1 MQKSPYGN
9 TVRKVARQGEKT
21 AMNIANEFDTIAAIA
36 TALGEGSISVIRV
49 SGSDALHVV
58 DKIYKGKHALS
69 TVDSHTMNYG
79 TIYDPDTNEPVDEV
93 FCAVFHAPR
102 TYTGETVVEIQGH
115 GGIVAV
121 QRVMR
126 LVLNHGARLAEPGE
140 FTKRAFLNGR
150 IDLSQAEA
158 VIDVIRSKT
167 DAAQKLAFRQVEGG
181 LSKHIR
187 TLRQKM
193 VEMLAHIEV
202 TIDYPEHDVEDATT
216 QLVIDRGSAVVAAID
231 QLLAGATTGKILREG
246 LKTVIIGKPN
256 VGKSS
261 LLNALS
267 RTNRAIVTDI
277 PGTTRDI
284 LEEQI
289 NLRGIPL
296 NIIDTAGIRETE
308 DVVEKIGVERSRDAL
323 EQADLVLF
331 VVDASRPLNETDREL
346 LDAVRRYPTVV
357 ILNKL
362 DLPTAVDL
370 PELRTLAREK
380 VIVETSVT
388 TGQGLEEL
396 ERAVEELFLSGG
408 IEGQESTYVSNA
420 RHVALLE
427 KARREMNEALDAAH
441 TGLTLDLVAVDV
453 RNAWMSLGEVIGE
466 AVGDDLL
473 DQIFTQF
480 CLGK

>member
-1 MQKSPYGN
+1 M
-9 TVRKVARQGEKT
+9 
-21 AMNIANEFDTIAAIA
+21 NEFDTIAAIA

-49 SGSDALHVV
+49 SGSEAIGIV
-58 DKIYKGKHALS
+58 DKIFTGKKKLS
-69 TVDSHTMNYG
+69 TVDTHTMNYG
-79 TIYDPDTNEPVDEV
+79 NIVDPQTNERVDEV

-102 TYTGETVVEIQGH
+102 TYTGENVVEIQGH

-126 LVLNHGARLAEPGE
+126 LVLGAGARLAEPGE

-167 DAAQKLAFRQVEGG
+167 DAAMKVAFRQVEGQ
-181 LSKHIR
+181 LSNKIR
-187 TLRQKM
+187 ELRQRM

-202 TIDYPEHDVEDATT
+202 TIDYPEHDVEDITIRHIIENG
-216 QLVIDRGSAVVAAID
+216 QQVVSEIDR
-231 QLLAGATTGKILREG
+231 LLAGATTGKILREG

-308 DVVEKIGVERSRDAL
+308 DVVEKIGVERSRSAL

-331 VVDASRPLNETDREL
+331 MIDASRPLNEVDREL
-346 LDAVRRYPTVV
+346 LAAVAPYPTIV

-362 DLPTAVDL
+362 DLPRQVDL
-370 PELRTLAREK
+370 DELKRLAEGK
-380 VIVETSVT
+380 TIVETSVA
-388 TGQGLEEL
+388 TGAGLEEL
-396 ERAVEELFLSGG
+396 ERAVEDLFLSGSISG
-408 IEGQESTYVSNA
+408 KESTYISNA
-420 RHVALLE
+420 RHVGLLE
-427 KARREMNEALDAAH
+427 KGKREMQEALDSAEM
-441 TGLTLDLVAVDV
+441 GMTLDLVAVDI
-453 RNAWMSLGEVIGE
+453 RNAWMSLGEVTGE
-466 AVGDDLL
+466 AVADDLL
-473 DQIFTQF
+473 DQIFSQF

>member
-1 MQKSPYGN
+1 
-9 TVRKVARQGEKT
+9 
-21 AMNIANEFDTIAAIA
+21 
-36 TALGEGSISVIRV
+36 
-49 SGSDALHVV
+49 
-58 DKIYKGKHALS
+58 
-69 TVDSHTMNYG
+69 
-79 TIYDPDTNEPVDEV
+79 VDEI
-93 FCAVFHAPR
+93 FCAVFHGPR
-102 TYTGETVVEIQGH
+102 TYTGENVVEIQGH

-126 LVLNHGARLAEPGE
+126 LVLNSGARLAEPGE

-167 DAAQKLAFRQVEGG
+167 DAAMKVAFRQVEGQ
-181 LSKHIR
+181 LSQKIR
-187 TLRQKM
+187 ALRQKM

-202 TIDYPEHDVEDATT
+202 TIDYPEHDVEDVTISHI
-216 QLVIDRGSAVVAAID
+216 VEEGDIVVEEIDR
-231 QLLAGATTGKILREG
+231 LLAGATTGKILREG

-261 LLNALS
+261 LLNSLS
-267 RTNRAIVTDI
+267 RTERAIVTDI

-308 DVVEKIGVERSRDAL
+308 DVVEKIGVERSRSAL

-331 VVDASRPLNETDREL
+331 MVDASRPLEATDREL
-346 LDAVRRYPTVV
+346 LQTVLPYPTIV

-362 DLPTAVDL
+362 DLPRQLDVQ
-370 PELRTLAREK
+370 ELQHLAGDKK
-380 VIVETSVT
+380 VVQTSVA
-388 TGQGLEEL
+388 TGAGMEEL
-396 ERAVEELFLSGG
+396 EAAVEDLFLSGG
-408 IEGQESTYVSNA
+408 IEGQESTYLSNA

-427 KARREMNEALDAAH
+427 KGKREMIEALETARM
-441 TGLTLDLVAVDV
+441 GMTLDLVAVDI
-453 RNAWMSLGEVIGE
+453 RNCWMSLGEVIGE

-473 DQIFTQF
+473 DQIFSQF

>member
-1 MQKSPYGN
+1 MK
-9 TVRKVARQGEKT
+9 
-21 AMNIANEFDTIAAIA
+21 EFDTIAAIA

-49 SGSDALHVV
+49 SGTDAVSVV
-58 DKIYKGKHALS
+58 DKIYRGKKSLA

-79 TIYDPDTNEPVDEV
+79 SIIDPQTGERVDEV

-102 TYTGETVVEIQGH
+102 TYTGEEVVEIQGH

-167 DAAQKLAFRQVEGG
+167 DAAMKVAFRQVEGG
-181 LSKHIR
+181 LSKKIKE
-187 TLRQKM
+187 LRQKM

-202 TIDYPEHDVEDATT
+202 TIDYPEHDVEDVTIQHVIT
-216 QLVIDRGSAVVAAID
+216 QGDSIVEEIHR
-231 QLLAGATTGKILREG
+231 LLGGATTGKILREG

-277 PGTTRDI
+277 EGTTRDI
-284 LEEQI
+284 LEEHI

-308 DVVEKIGVERSRDAL
+308 DIVERLGVERSREAL
-323 EQADLVLF
+323 EEADLVLF
-331 VVDASRPLNETDREL
+331 MIDASRPLNEIDREL
-346 LDAVRRYPTVV
+346 AEAVKIRPTIV
-357 ILNKL
+357 ILNKT
-362 DLPTAVDL
+362 DLPRLADL
-370 PELRTLAREK
+370 EELRTLAGDFK
-380 VIVETSVT
+380 IVETSVA
-388 TGQGLEEL
+388 TGEGMEQL
-396 ERAVEELFLSGG
+396 ERAVEDLFLSGG
-408 IEGQESTYVSNA
+408 IEGQESTYLSNA

-427 KARREMNEALDAAH
+427 KAGREMSEALDSARM
-441 TGLTLDLVAVDV
+441 GMTLDLVAVDV
-453 RNAWMSLGEVIGE
+453 RSCWMSLGEVVGE
-466 AVGDDLL
+466 AVADDLL
-473 DQIFTQF
+473 DQIFSQF

>member
-1 MQKSPYGN
+1 M
-9 TVRKVARQGEKT
+9 
-21 AMNIANEFDTIAAIA
+21 NEFDTIAAIA

-49 SGSDALHVV
+49 SGADAIEVV
-58 DKIYKGKHALS
+58 DKLYKGQKKLS
-69 TVDSHTMNYG
+69 AVDSHTMNYG
-79 TIYDPDTNEPVDEV
+79 HIVDPDNGDVVDEI
-93 FCAVFHAPR
+93 FCAVFHGPR
-102 TYTGETVVEIQGH
+102 TYTGENVVEIQGH

-126 LVLNHGARLAEPGE
+126 LVLNSGARLAEPGE

-167 DAAQKLAFRQVEGG
+167 DAAMKVAFRQVEGQ
-181 LSKHIR
+181 LSQKIR
-187 TLRQKM
+187 ALRQKM

-202 TIDYPEHDVEDATT
+202 TIDYPEHDVEDVTISHI
-216 QLVIDRGSAVVAAID
+216 VEEGDIVVEEIDR
-231 QLLAGATTGKILREG
+231 LLAGATTGKILREG

-261 LLNALS
+261 LLNSLS
-267 RTNRAIVTDI
+267 RTERAIVTDI

-308 DVVEKIGVERSRDAL
+308 DVVEKIGVERSRSAL

-331 VVDASRPLNETDREL
+331 MVDASRPLEATDREL
-346 LDAVRRYPTVV
+346 LQTVLPYPTIV

-362 DLPTAVDL
+362 DLPRQLDVQ
-370 PELRTLAREK
+370 ELQHLAGDKK
-380 VIVETSVT
+380 VVQTSVA
-388 TGQGLEEL
+388 TGAGMEEL
-396 ERAVEELFLSGG
+396 EAAVEDLFLSGG
-408 IEGQESTYVSNA
+408 IEGQESTYLSNA

-427 KARREMNEALDAAH
+427 KGKREMIEALETARM
-441 TGLTLDLVAVDV
+441 GMTLDLVAVDI
-453 RNAWMSLGEVIGE
+453 RNCWMSLGEVIGE

-473 DQIFTQF
+473 DQIFSQF

>member
-1 MQKSPYGN
+1 MMS
-9 TVRKVARQGEKT
+9 
-21 AMNIANEFDTIAAIA
+21 EFDTIAAIA

-49 SGSDALHVV
+49 SGPEAFLVV
-58 DKIYKGKHALS
+58 DKIFKGAQKLS
-69 TVDSHTMNYG
+69 TVDTHTMNYG
-79 TIYDPDTNEPVDEV
+79 NIVDPETGERVDEV
-93 FCAVFHAPR
+93 FCAVFQGPR
-102 TYTGETVVEIQGH
+102 SYTGEHVVEIQGH

-167 DAAQKLAFRQVEGG
+167 DAAMKVAFQQVEGV
-181 LSKHIR
+181 LSKKIR
-187 TLRQKM
+187 ELRQTM

-202 TIDYPEHDVEDATT
+202 TIDYPEHDVEDVTIRH
-216 QLVIDRGSAVVAAID
+216 VIEQGEGVLTKID
-231 QLLAGATTGKILREG
+231 DLLAGATTGKILREG

-261 LLNALS
+261 MLNTLS

-284 LEEQI
+284 LEEHI

-296 NIIDTAGIRETE
+296 QIIDTAGIRETE
-308 DVVEKIGVERSRDAL
+308 DVVEKLGVERSRSAL

-331 VVDASRPLNETDREL
+331 MVDASRPLEDVDREL
-346 LDAVRRYPTVV
+346 ISMVIPYPT
-357 ILNKL
+357 ILIMNKL
-362 DLPTAVDL
+362 DLPRAVDMD
-370 PELRTLAREK
+370 ELRERVGDK
-380 VIVETSVT
+380 KIVETSVA
-388 TGQGLEEL
+388 TGEGIALLEA
-396 ERAVEELFLSGG
+396 AVEDLFLSGG
-408 IEGQESTYVSNA
+408 VAGKESTYVSNA

-427 KARREMNEALDAAH
+427 KAKREMSEAIDSAKM
-441 TGLTLDLVAVDV
+441 GMTLDLVAVDIS
-453 RNAWMSLGEVIGE
+453 NTWMSLGEVVGE
-466 AVGDDLL
+466 AVHEDLL
-473 DQIFTQF
+473 DQIFSQF

>member
-1 MQKSPYGN
+1 MK
-9 TVRKVARQGEKT
+9 
-21 AMNIANEFDTIAAIA
+21 EFDTIAAIA

-49 SGSDALHVV
+49 SGADAVTVV
-58 DKIYKGKHALS
+58 DRIFQGKHALS

-79 TIYDPDTNEPVDEV
+79 NIIDPQTGERVDEV
-93 FCAVFHAPR
+93 FCAVFRAPR
-102 TYTGETVVEIQGH
+102 TYSGEDVVEIQGH

-167 DAAQKLAFRQVEGG
+167 DAAMKVAFRQVEGG
-181 LSKHIR
+181 LSVKIKE
-187 TLRQKM
+187 LRQKM

-202 TIDYPEHDVEDATT
+202 TIDYPEHDVEDVTI
-216 QLVIDRGSAVVAAID
+216 QHVIREGDTIVEAID
-231 QLLAGATTGKILREG
+231 ALLGGATTGKILREG
-246 LKTVIIGKPN
+246 LKTVIVGKPN

-277 PGTTRDI
+277 EGTTRDI
-284 LEEQI
+284 LEEHI

-308 DVVEKIGVERSRDAL
+308 DVVEKIGVERSREAL
-323 EQADLVLF
+323 EAADLALLM
-331 VVDASRPLNETDREL
+331 VDASRPLSDTDREL
-346 LDAVRRYPTVV
+346 AELVKVRPTIV

-362 DLPTAVDL
+362 DLPRRADL
-370 PELRTLAREK
+370 DELRQIAGEFK
-380 VIVETSVT
+380 IVETSVT
-388 TGQGLEEL
+388 TGAGMEQL
-396 ERAVEELFLSGG
+396 ERAVEDLFLSGG
-408 IEGQESTYVSNA
+408 IEGQESTYLSNA

-427 KARREMNEALDAAH
+427 KARREMSEALESARI
-441 TGLTLDLVAVDV
+441 GMTLDLVSVDV
-453 RNAWMSLGEVIGE
+453 RNCWMSLGEVVGE
-466 AVGDDLL
+466 AVADDLL
-473 DQIFTQF
+473 DQIFSQF

>member
-1 MQKSPYGN
+1 M
-9 TVRKVARQGEKT
+9 
-21 AMNIANEFDTIAAIA
+21 NEFDTIAAIA

-49 SGSDALHVV
+49 SGDEAMAVV
-58 DKIYKGKHALS
+58 DKLYKGQKKLS
-69 TVDSHTMNYG
+69 AVDSHTMNYG
-79 TIYDPDTNEPVDEV
+79 HIVDPDNGEVVDEV
-93 FCAVFHAPR
+93 FCAVFHGPR
-102 TYTGETVVEIQGH
+102 TYTGEHVVEIQGH

-126 LVLNHGARLAEPGE
+126 LVLNSGARLAEPGE

-167 DAAQKLAFRQVEGG
+167 DAAMKVALRQVEGQ
-181 LSKHIR
+181 LSEKIR
-187 TLRQKM
+187 ALRQKM

-202 TIDYPEHDVEDATT
+202 TIDYPEHDVEDVTI
-216 QLVIDRGSAVVAAID
+216 QHVVEEGDKVVEEIDR
-231 QLLAGATTGKILREG
+231 LLAGATTGKILREG

-267 RTNRAIVTDI
+267 RTDRAIVTDI

-308 DVVEKIGVERSRDAL
+308 DVVEKIGVERSRGAL

-331 VVDASRPLNETDREL
+331 MVDASRTLEQVDREL
-346 LDAVRRYPTVV
+346 LQAVLPYPTIV

-362 DLPTAVDL
+362 DLPRKLDL
-370 PELRTLAREK
+370 DELRRLAGDK
-380 VIVETSVT
+380 KIVETSVA
-388 TGQGLEEL
+388 TGTGLEEL
-396 ERAVEELFLSGG
+396 EGAVEDLFLSGG
-408 IEGQESTYVSNA
+408 IEGQESTYLSNA

-427 KARREMNEALDAAH
+427 KGKREMSEALETARM
-441 TGLTLDLVAVDV
+441 GMTLDLVAVDI
-453 RNAWMSLGEVIGE
+453 RNCWMSLGEVIGE

-473 DQIFTQF
+473 DQIFSQF